1 MCRRTVSQTLAVQ
14 CHLVWSAGKELS
26 RELDYV
32 GPEGGKR
39 SLTNAAAAA
48 LGSMRIPRETDLL
61 MYGNLAGM
69 ALRS

>member
-1 MCRRTVSQTLAVQ
+1 MVSQILAVQ
-14 CHLVWSAGKELS
+14 CHLVWSAGEELS

-48 LGSMRIPRETDLL
+48 AAAVGSMRIPWETDLL
-61 MYGNLAGM
+61 MHGNLTGV
-69 ALRS
+69 ALRG